1 MAPNAS
7 PFIVAQKDGDALT
20 RGFIERPLGPT
31 LLKEMLVRLCGQYL
45 TTNYRGLLSKASCF

>member
-20 RGFIERPLGPT
+20 RGLIERPLGPT
-31 LLKEMLVRLCGQYL
+31 LC
-45 TTNYRGLLSKASCF
+45 